1 MAIFFAETYL
11 SKVPSAIVPNEFNYL
26 LNPLQPDHKQSS
38 IHQQIA
44 PFTIDERLFTL

>member
-1 MAIFFAETYL
+1 VAIFFLKAHL
-11 SKVPSAIVPNEFNYL
+11 LKVASAIVPNEFNYL
-26 LNPLQPDHKQSS
+26 LNPLHPDNKQTS